1 VLRLV
6 LVLTNLQ
13 LLLLLVQFN
22 KLTNLVA
29 TWASLLL
36 VLELALTP
44 TPNNTICLLIF
55 NLKLHLFSFS
65 ERTSQTTQFLRHL
78 TDLYGT
84 VANNSFKLRAI

>member
-1 VLRLV
+1 MLRLV

-36 VLELALTP
+36 VLELALFP
-44 TPNNTICLLIF
+44 TPKNSICLSIF

-65 ERTSQTTQFLRHL
+65 ERTSQTTQFMSHL
-78 TDLYGT
+78 GELNATL
-84 VANNSFKLRAI
+84 ANSSKLRAI

>member
-44 TPNNTICLLIF
+44 TPKNTICLLIF

-65 ERTSQTTQFLRHL
+65 ERTSQATQLLSHL
-78 TDLYGT
+78 GELNATL
-84 VANNSFKLRAI
+84 ANSSKLRAI